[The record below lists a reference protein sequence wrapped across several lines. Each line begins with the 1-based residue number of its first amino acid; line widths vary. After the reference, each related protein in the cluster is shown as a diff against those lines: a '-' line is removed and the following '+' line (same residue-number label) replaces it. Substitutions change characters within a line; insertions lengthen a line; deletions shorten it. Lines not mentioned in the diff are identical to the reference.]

1 MNKKLSLEVRRDSL
15 ANKGTQNAALIAKV
29 NRKLRKLEA

>member
-1 MNKKLSLEVRRDSL
+1 MNKKLALEVRRDSL
-15 ANKGTQNAALIAKV
+15 ANKGSQNAALIAKV

>member
-1 MNKKLSLEVRRDSL
+1 MDKRLALEVRREAL
-15 ANKGTQNAALIAKV
+15 ANKGSQNAALIAKV